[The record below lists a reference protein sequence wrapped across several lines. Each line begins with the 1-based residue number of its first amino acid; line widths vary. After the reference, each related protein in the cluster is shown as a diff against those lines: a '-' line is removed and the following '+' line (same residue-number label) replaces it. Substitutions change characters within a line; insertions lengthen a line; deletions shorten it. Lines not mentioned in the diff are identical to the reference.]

1 MLFTKEL
8 DINTIH
14 GKYSNEII
22 QIFIR
27 AHSMKMLS
35 KRERDKLIKFM
46 GKRKILLLKWTTST
60 LNYLI
65 KTKRIL

>member
-1 MLFTKEL
+1 
-8 DINTIH
+8 
-14 GKYSNEII
+14 
-22 QIFIR
+22 
-27 AHSMKMLS
+27 
-35 KRERDKLIKFM
+35 M